1 MSETTMI
8 LRDFYQYA
16 LTQFH
21 LPIQG
26 IQCDNGREFDKH
38 ALHSFLSSK
47 GIDFR
52 LSCPHTSPQNG
63 KAKRGIRT
71 INYIVWTLLFQA
83 QLKPCYWVDAMHTTV
98 YLYNRCPSRPLHL
111 LTPYESLFLQ
121 SLDYS
126 HLRRFGCLCFPNLS
140 ATSPHKLAP
149 HSTACIFIGYPQ
161 EHKGYRCLD

>member
-1 MSETTMI
+1 VIDDYSRYIWAFPLCAMSETTMI

-71 INYIVWTLLFQA
+71 LCGLF
-83 QLKPCYWVDAMHTTV
+83 C
-98 YLYNRCPSRPLHL
+98 S
-111 LTPYESLFLQ
+111 
-121 SLDYS
+121 
-126 HLRRFGCLCFPNLS
+126 
-140 ATSPHKLAP
+140 KLN
-149 HSTACIFIGYPQ
+149 
-161 EHKGYRCLD
+161 